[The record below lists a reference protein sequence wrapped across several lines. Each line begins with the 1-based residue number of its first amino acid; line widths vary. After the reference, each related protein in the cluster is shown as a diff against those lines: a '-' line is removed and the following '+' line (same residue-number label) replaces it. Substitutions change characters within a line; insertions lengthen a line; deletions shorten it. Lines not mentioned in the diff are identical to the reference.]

1 MAGVCWLFLFFNNF
15 PLYPFPPKKHPISN
29 TDMETFTCEKSQIS
43 LRLGSGLM
51 GFLVWPFLLHLPWVG
66 GFPVRTHMPQMDAF
80 ASLKRFLSSFSF
92 IVNIT
97 LAIGRTCPG
106 EGWKGEFLLSAFR
119 TVILWTYL
127 FTFPTSP
134 CMNLALLPSHLSHSQ
149 NNKRLIYW
157 LPFDEFLMPRMCVLT
172 GVSPYGSSGSGILRG
187 TAGPEWPLTSP

>member
-1 MAGVCWLFLFFNNF
+1 
-15 PLYPFPPKKHPISN
+15 
-29 TDMETFTCEKSQIS
+29 
-43 LRLGSGLM
+43 M
-51 GFLVWPFLLHLPWVG
+51 GFLVGPFLLHLPWVG

-97 LAIGRTCPG
+97 LAIGRMSPG

-119 TVILWTYL
+119 TVILWAYL

-172 GVSPYGSSGSGILRG
+172 GVSPCGSSGSGILRG
-187 TAGPEWPLTSP
+187 TAGPLMATNLSVTPVVMQSQQPLVGLRQGLISSECNGIQHL